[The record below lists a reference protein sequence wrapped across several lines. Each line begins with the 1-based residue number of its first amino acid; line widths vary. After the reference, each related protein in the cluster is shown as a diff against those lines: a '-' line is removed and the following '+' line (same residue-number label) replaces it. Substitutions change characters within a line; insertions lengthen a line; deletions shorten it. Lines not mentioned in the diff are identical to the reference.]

1 MKAKL
6 RIFITE
12 FFQVSLVTY
21 LILLLL
27 ETVSPGYVSNVFELN
42 YLLGVV
48 LVSGI
53 LMVIS
58 DISLRTFFQSWGVNK
73 DAEEIIHGF
82 MSVNWHDLYKG
93 LPKIDYIKEEKPKRP
108 AKIKENDWYY
118 MLLVSLGG
126 GFLVFYKTREL
137 GNLSI
142 VIAVLTGIIILL
154 LSFLIFTENE

>member
-1 MKAKL
+1 MKSKL
-6 RIFITE
+6 KIFITE

-27 ETVSPGYVSNVFELN
+27 ETVIPGYVSNVFNLN
-42 YLLGVV
+42 ILLGVV

-58 DISLRTFFQSWGVNK
+58 DISLRTFFQSWGINK
-73 DAEEIIHGF
+73 SAEEVIHGF
-82 MSVNWHDLYKG
+82 MRVDWDFLFSS
-93 LPKIDYIKEEKPKRP
+93 LPKVEYKEAEVRKKRVS
-108 AKIKENDWYY
+108 ISENDWYY

-126 GFLVFYKTREL
+126 GALVYYKTKDL
-137 GNLSI
+137 GDLAI
-142 VIAVLTGIIILL
+142 IIGVLTGVIILL